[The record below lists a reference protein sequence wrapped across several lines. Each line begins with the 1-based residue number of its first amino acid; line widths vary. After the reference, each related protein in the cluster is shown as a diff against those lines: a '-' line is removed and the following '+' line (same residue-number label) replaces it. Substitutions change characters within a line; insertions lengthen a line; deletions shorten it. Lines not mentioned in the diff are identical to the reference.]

1 MSTMIQLGEQCIP
14 LDDEGFLIDRDDWSE
29 PLAALLAQREGI
41 AFGPEHLE
49 VILLLRQFYLQYQL
63 SPAMRPLVKY
73 LAQQLGPDK
82 GNSLYLLRLFPG
94 SPAKLASKIAG
105 LPKPDNCL

>member
-1 MSTMIQLGEQCIP
+1 MSRHIQLGEQHVA
-14 LDDEGFLIDRDDWSE
+14 LDNEGFLLDLNDWSE
-29 PLAALLAQREGI
+29 PLAAILAEREGI
-41 AFGPEHLE
+41 DFGPQQLE
-49 VILLLRQFYLQYQL
+49 IIRLLRRFYAQYQL

-73 LAQQLGPDK
+73 VGKHLGADK

>member
-1 MSTMIQLGEQCIP
+1 MF
-14 LDDEGFLIDRDDWSE
+14 DKDGFLLNLNDWNEQTAIAIATSE
-29 PLAALLAQREGI
+29 NITLTD
-41 AFGPEHLE
+41 EHWQ
-49 VILLLRQFYLQYQL
+49 VIHLLRQFYQQFEL

-73 LAQQLGPDK
+73 VGQHLGAEK
-82 GNSLYLLRLFPG
+82 GKSLYLLSLFPN

>member
-1 MSTMIQLGEQCIP
+1 MTQTIQVGSKRIA
-14 LDDEGFLIDRDDWSE
+14 LDQEGFLTDLNDWSQ
-29 PLAALLAQREGI
+29 PLAAELARIEGI
-41 AFGPEHLE
+41 EFTDKHLE
-49 VILLLRQFYLQYQL
+49 VILLLRQFYQRYQL

-73 LAQQLGPDK
+73 VGQELGPEK
-82 GNSLYLLRLFPG
+82 GKSIYLLKLFPG

>member
-1 MSTMIQLGEQCIP
+1 MSRFIQLGEQQVA
-14 LDDEGFLIDRDDWSE
+14 LDHEGFLLDLNDWSE
-29 PLAALLAQREGI
+29 PLAAILAEREGI
-41 AFGPEHLE
+41 DFGPQQLE
-49 VILLLRQFYLQYQL
+49 VIRLLRQFYAQYQL

-73 LAQQLGPDK
+73 VGQQLGADK